1 MSDSTN
7 QRNQVLVIGWDGA
20 TLDLAMPWIKAGR
33 LPVLQKLL
41 ETGGGGRLRSV
52 LPVLSPS
59 AWASFATGVNPGQH
73 GIFDF
78 AQRTLGSYDLRLITA
93 RDVKAP
99 TLWRLLSDAGKR
111 VAVINVPMTYPAE
124 PVNGLM
130 ITGLGT
136 PDRQVFTYPPDLT
149 EQLRAR
155 GYRVNKTI
163 FYRPGGE
170 AEFLKETYESTQQ
183 VADIA
188 VETLRQEPWDFFMVV
203 FRDTDEMAHF
213 FWKHM
218 DSSHPAHNPS
228 TDKQYADA
236 LLNYYQYLDRLTGQ
250 LIEAAQPG
258 ANVIIMSDHG
268 LGPLYKDVYLNEW
281 LRQNKQ
287 LALIAQ
293 AKPNY
298 RQLLAKTGLTRSNVS
313 RFLQRAGLAGFERSL
328 RATLGNKKNLLPA
341 NNRASFPDAVDW
353 PHTQWYSYGYHGQLF
368 LNVSGREPQGVVQQG
383 PHYHQLRDEMAHLL
397 SRMTDP
403 EDGLPV
409 VSSII
414 PQEQAFHGPYAEL
427 GADLVVIMRDMS
439 YITRHGYEFTEAS
452 GLIFDRPTT
461 FESGSHRL
469 DGLFFFS
476 GERFNSVGS
485 TATHSIL
492 DLAPTILSILNV
504 PIPKHMEGDLLHN
517 ELTDDIK
524 NQLKSYYDY
533 VPNTLPNQTQPDAT
547 LSPDEEAE
555 LTNRLKSLGYL
566 D

>member
-7 QRNQVLVIGWDGA
+7 QRNPVLVIGWDGA

-59 AWASFATGVNPGQH
+59 AWASFATGVNPGRH

-78 AQRTLGSYDLRLITA
+78 AQRTLGRYDLRLITA

-124 PVNGLM
+124 PVNGIM

-136 PDRQVFTYPPDLT
+136 PDRQVFTYPPALT
-149 EQLRAR
+149 DQLRAR
-155 GYRVNKTI
+155 GYHVNKTT

-170 AEFLKETYESTQQ
+170 AEFLKETYETTQQ
-183 VADIA
+183 VAEIA
-188 VETLRQEPWDFFMVV
+188 LETLRQEPWDFFMVV

-218 DSSHPAHNPS
+218 DSSHPSHNPS
-228 TDKQYADA
+228 TDSQYADA

-250 LIEAAQPG
+250 LIEAAEPG
-258 ANVIIMSDHG
+258 TNVIIMSDHG

-281 LRQNKQ
+281 LRQNRQ
-287 LALIAQ
+287 LSLITQ
-293 AKPNY
+293 ANHGY
-298 RQLLAKTGLTRSNVS
+298 RQLLARTGLTRSNVS
-313 RFLQRAGLAGFERSL
+313 RFLQRAGLASFERSL
-328 RATLGNKKNLLPA
+328 RAALGNKKNLLPA
-341 NNRASFPDAVDW
+341 NNRASFPDAIDW
-353 PHTQWYSYGYHGQLF
+353 LHTRWYSYGYHGQLF

-383 PHYHQLRDEMAHLL
+383 AQYRQLRDEMEQQL
-397 SRMTDP
+397 SHMTDP

-409 VSSII
+409 VSSIV
-414 PQEQAFHGPYAEL
+414 PQELAFSGPYSEL

-439 YITRHGYEFTEAS
+439 YITRHGYEFTEAK
-452 GLIFDRPTT
+452 GLIFDKPTT
-461 FESGSHRL
+461 FESGSHRV
-469 DGLFFFS
+469 DGLLFFS
-476 GERFNSVGS
+476 GKRFNVVGP
-485 TATHSIL
+485 TVTHSIM

-504 PIPKHMEGDLLHN
+504 PIPKHMEGSLLHN
-517 ELTDDIK
+517 ELADDIK
-524 NQLKSYYDY
+524 SRSESYYDY
-533 VPNTLPNQTQPDAT
+533 VSNSPLGQTQSNIT